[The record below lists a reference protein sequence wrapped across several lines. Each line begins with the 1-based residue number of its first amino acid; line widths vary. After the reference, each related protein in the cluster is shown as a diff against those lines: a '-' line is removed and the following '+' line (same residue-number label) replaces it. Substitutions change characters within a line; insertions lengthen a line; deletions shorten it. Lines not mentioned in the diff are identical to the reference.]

1 MSLLLT
7 HLARFVFILF
17 FHGASDL
24 QGIAKKLITQKKS
37 LNFSVSLELSGF
49 F

>member
-24 QGIAKKLITQKKS
+24 QGIAKKLITQKKIS
-37 LNFSVSLELSGF
+37 EFFSVLRT
-49 F
+49 